1 MLQAKT
7 QNKNDK
13 AIDAVAGIL
22 QALVKGIGKK
32 RSGGQSGNAPQNT
45 NIAGCG
51 GCSAKR

>member
-1 MLQAKT
+1 MLQMKT

-22 QALVKGIGKK
+22 QALVKGMGKK
-32 RSGGQSGNAPQNT
+32 RQSPNGNAPQNT